1 MTELL
6 EQGLLK
12 WGVTLSDK
20 QLDQFVQY
28 YNLLIEKNKVMNL
41 TAITE
46 YNEVVHKH
54 FLDSLS
60 LLVAPIFRGE
70 GNLIDVGTGAGFP
83 GIPLKIAFPQLK
95 ITLLDSLKKR
105 VYFLE
110 EVADKLGL
118 EEMEFIHGRAE
129 DIGRDERYREK
140 YDFCVSRAVAA
151 LPVLAEYGMPFV
163 KKGGYFIPYKSV
175 NIEDELKEAAH
186 AVKLLS
192 GRIKDTIS
200 FAIPNTE
207 IERTLILIEKTAPIA
222 KTYPRKAG
230 IPKKEPLK

>member
-12 WGVTLSDK
+12 LGLTLSDK
-20 QLDQFVQY
+20 QLNQFIQY
-28 YNLLIEKNKVMNL
+28 YKLLIEKNKVMNL

-46 YNEVVHKH
+46 YSEVVHKH

-60 LLVAPIFRGE
+60 IVLSPIFQGE
-70 GNLIDVGTGAGFP
+70 GSVIDVGTGAGFP
-83 GIPLKIAFPQLK
+83 GIPLKIAFPDLEV
-95 ITLLDSLKKR
+95 TLLDSLNKR
-105 VYFLE
+105 VNFLI

-118 EEMEFIHGRAE
+118 EKIECIHGRAE
-129 DIGRDERYREK
+129 DIGREEIYREK
-140 YDFCVSRAVAA
+140 FDFCVSRAVAA

-163 KKGGYFIPYKSV
+163 KKGGYFIPYKSIK
-175 NIEDELKEAAH
+175 IEEELKEATR

-192 GRIKDTIS
+192 GEIKDIVS
-200 FAIPNTE
+200 FTIPNTE
-207 IERTLILIEKTAPIA
+207 IERTLIVIKKTAPIA